1 MSIDTLDARHLSSD
15 WLSASSRRRMAM
27 VAVAVVGV
35 SLLMTRLVLDYSLI
49 PPAGLIAC
57 VILVAI
63 MAQPRFGLYVAFA
76 TILMFEVSSL
86 DSVMLPG
93 VYLLNSLQSTLSASG
108 GVLIPMEMLLLLA
121 TVVWLAQALM
131 RQRLG
136 FRLGVL
142 GRPVL
147 LLFLV
152 LLFAVVRGLAAGA
165 QFNYSLWESR
175 FLFWM
180 ILCYLLAANTIRT
193 KEHVHTLLTLITLG
207 VGFSGIEGAWRRLVL
222 IESGALGSAQEG
234 WYAHDS
240 VVVWGLLIMLV
251 FARIAFGGPRW
262 QRIVGPILLIITG
275 YTMLAS
281 ERRAGYIAVMIAFA
295 AFALVLLFAKRRAFF
310 AIAAPIILA
319 TAIYMPLFW
328 NNTGTF
334 GQPARAVRSLSQPDP
349 RDAASNLARDLEA
362 VNVRA
367 TIASDPLIGIGFGI
381 PFLQV
386 VAIPDI
392 SGFPFWN
399 YEAHHDILWVWMKAG
414 AIGFILFF
422 TLMGRGLMRATRLT
436 LELSDPNARVFAIV
450 TLSAVVMSLVF
461 CYVDLGLTGSR
472 VPVILGTL
480 LGTLS
485 VFDRI
490 YSNRLT
496 KGEPN

>member
-1 MSIDTLDARHLSSD
+1 MSIETLDARHLSTD
-15 WLSASSRRRMAM
+15 WLAANSRRRMAV
-27 VAVAVVGV
+27 VATAVVGV
-35 SLLMTRLVLDYSLI
+35 SLLMARLVLDYSVI

-57 VILVAI
+57 VIIVAI
-63 MAQPRFGLYVAFA
+63 LAQPRYGLYITFA
-76 TILMFEVSSL
+76 TVLMFEVESG
-86 DSVMLPG
+86 DPVMLPG
-93 VYLLNSLQSTLSASG
+93 VYLLNSLQSTLSVSG

-121 TVVWLAQALM
+121 TAVWLAQALM

-136 FRLGVL
+136 FRSGVL
-142 GRPVL
+142 GWPVL
-147 LLFLV
+147 LLFLA

-193 KEHVHTLLTLITLG
+193 RQHVQTLLTLIMLG
-207 VGFSGIEGAWRRLVL
+207 VGFSGVEGAWRRLVL
-222 IESGALGSAQEG
+222 IVGGALGSAQES

-240 VVVWGLLIMLV
+240 VVVWGLLIMLA

-262 QRIVGPILLIITG
+262 QRIFGPILLAVTA

-281 ERRAGYIAVMIAFA
+281 QRRAGYIAVMIAFA

-310 AIAAPIILA
+310 AIAVPIILA
-319 TAIYMPLFW
+319 TAIYMPMFW
-328 NNTGTF
+328 NNTGTL
-334 GQPARAVRSLSQPDP
+334 GQPARAVRSLSQPDS
-349 RDAASNLARDLEA
+349 RDASSNLYRDLEA
-362 VNVRA
+362 INVRA
-367 TIASDPLIGIGFGI
+367 TIASDPLIGIGFGV

-386 VAIPDI
+386 VTLPDI
-392 SGFPFWN
+392 SVFPFWN
-399 YEAHHDILWVWMKAG
+399 YEPHHDVLWVWMKVG
-414 AIGFILFF
+414 AVGFILFF
-422 TLMGRGLMRATRLT
+422 TVMGRGLMRATRLT

-472 VPVILGTL
+472 VPVVLGTL
-480 LGTLS
+480 LGTVS

-490 YSNRLT
+490 YSKRAT
-496 KGEPN
+496 QIEPT